1 MFLSSRGKQRYLKTL
16 KYLSNLIESFL
27 IRNEFNVIIRKELL
41 NQKSKQKKAWEK
53 IFSIKICLFNRSMV
67 KLISSV
73 GLCEVKDIS

>member
-41 NQKSKQKKAWEK
+41 NQKSKQKKAGRRYFLSK
-53 IFSIKICLFNRSMV
+53 YVS
-67 KLISSV
+67 LID
-73 GLCEVKDIS
+73 LW